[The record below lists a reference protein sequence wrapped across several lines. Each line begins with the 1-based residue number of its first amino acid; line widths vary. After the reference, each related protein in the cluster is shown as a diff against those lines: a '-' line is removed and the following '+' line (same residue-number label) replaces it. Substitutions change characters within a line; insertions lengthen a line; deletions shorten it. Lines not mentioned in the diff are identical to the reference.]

1 MISKFLFFLSMLLLS
16 LGLQAQEKNLY
27 DGVEIDLGNF
37 KISKLYKGINKSFV
51 NDNLNG
57 SEVYS
62 IVVCNP
68 QKNNKIEI
76 Q

>member
-1 MISKFLFFLSMLLLS
+1 MISKFLFLLSMLLLS

-62 IVVCNP
+62 IVVFNYSLA
-68 QKNNKIEI
+68 
-76 Q
+76 

>member
-27 DGVEIDLGNF
+27 DGTEIDLNNF

-62 IVVCNP
+62 IVVFNYSLA
-68 QKNNKIEI
+68 
-76 Q
+76 